1 VYVNMGEILAPIR
14 VVCDA
19 NDNIYVC
26 DTYIPWVT
34 KFDKNGNFLTAY
46 GNYSTFQKDVAINAL
61 NDLVY
66 TISLGA
72 VNVYDSSG
80 LLLRQISVPTASCI
94 TITNNNVMY
103 VGNTSGIVMFNISTV
118 PETII
123 SIFGISPKF
132 LRFDQF
138 NKTLFA
144 DKAGDGSS
152 FLYIYTANGTLISNY
167 TTLAIDIFFDKYG
180 NSFDLIQGTN
190 GQTLNIYNSAGNYI
204 GIVTGIPG
212 GVFTITSD
220 ATLVVGTKNSAII
233 PAELPIKYS
242 TSSSSNHKEN
252 TGSSTEFCSL
262 RYLLLLGFIVFL
274 LINM

>member
-1 VYVNMGEILAPIR
+1 M
-14 VVCDA
+14 
-19 NDNIYVC
+19 
-26 DTYIPWVT
+26 
-34 KFDKNGNFLTAY
+34 NGNFLTAY
-46 GNYSTFQKDVAINAL
+46 GNYSTFQTDVAINAL

-94 TITNNNVMY
+94 AITNYSIMY
-103 VGNTSGIVMFNISTV
+103 VGNASGIVMFNISTV

-123 SIFGISPKF
+123 STFGISPKF

-144 DKAGDGSS
+144 DKAGDGTS
-152 FLYIYTANGTLISNY
+152 FLYIYTDKGALISNY
-167 TTLAIDIFFDKYG
+167 INTAIDIFFDKYG
-180 NSFDLIQGTN
+180 NSFDLNQG
-190 GQTLNIYNSAGNYI
+190 GTLNIYNSAGTSI

-212 GVFTITSD
+212 GVFTITSN
-220 ATLVVGTKNSAII
+220 ATLVVGVTTSAVI

-262 RYLLLLGFIVFL
+262 RYLLLLGFMVFL